1 MTPGIITILIAD
13 DHPTYREGLRQL
25 LSAETDFEC
34 IGVACDGAEAIEMAK
49 QFQPD
54 VALIDIIMPELNGI
68 KATAHIKASC
78 PNTAVLVLS
87 AFDQTA
93 YILPVVQAGASGY
106 LLKNSSLDD
115 IANAIRLV
123 HSGDTVLDSAAVDV
137 VMANIRTGSTSKGN
151 RSDDLGSREMEV
163 LTLTAKGMSNK
174 DIAEQLTLSERTVQK
189 HLVSIFK
196 KLSVSSRTQAVLYA
210 LRKGWL
216 SLEDLA

>member
-1 MTPGIITILIAD
+1 MASGIITILIAD

-25 LSAETDFEC
+25 LSVETDFEC

-174 DIAEQLTLSERTVQK
+174 GIAEQLALSERTVQT

>member
-1 MTPGIITILIAD
+1 MASGIITILIAD

-25 LSAETDFEC
+25 LSVETDFEC

-54 VALIDIIMPELNGI
+54 VALIDIIMPELDGI

-174 DIAEQLTLSERTVQK
+174 GIAEQLALSERTVQT

>member
-1 MTPGIITILIAD
+1 MASGIITILIAD

-174 DIAEQLTLSERTVQK
+174 DIAEQLTLSERTVQT

>member
-1 MTPGIITILIAD
+1 MVSEMITILIAD

-25 LSAETDFEC
+25 LSAETDLEC
-34 IGVACDGAEAIEMAK
+34 VGVASNGVEAIEMTK

-68 KATAHIKASC
+68 KATAQIKSIC

-87 AFDQTA
+87 AFDNMA
-93 YILPVVQAGASGY
+93 YILPVVKAGASGY
-106 LLKNSSLDD
+106 LLKNSSLDE
-115 IANAIRLV
+115 IAGAIRLV
-123 HSGDTVLDSAAVDV
+123 HNGDTVLDSAAVDI
-137 VMANIRTGSTSKGN
+137 VMANIRASSTSTGN
-151 RSDDLGSREMEV
+151 RSDDLGNREMEV
-163 LTLTAKGMSNK
+163 LALTAKGMSNK
-174 DIAEQLTLSERTVQK
+174 DIAKQLTLSERTVQT

>member
-1 MTPGIITILIAD
+1 MVSEMITILIAD

-25 LSAETDFEC
+25 LSAETDLEC
-34 IGVACDGAEAIEMAK
+34 VGVASDGVEAIEMTK

-68 KATAHIKASC
+68 KATAQIKSIC

-87 AFDQTA
+87 AFDNMA
-93 YILPVVQAGASGY
+93 YILPVVKAGASGY
-106 LLKNSSLDD
+106 LLKNSSLDE
-115 IANAIRLV
+115 IAGAIRLV
-123 HSGDTVLDSAAVDV
+123 HNGDTVLDSAAVDI
-137 VMANIRTGSTSKGN
+137 VMANIRTSSTSTGN
-151 RSDDLGSREMEV
+151 RSDDLGNREMEV
-163 LTLTAKGMSNK
+163 LALTAKGMSNK
-174 DIAEQLTLSERTVQK
+174 DIAKQLTLSERTVQT

>member
-1 MTPGIITILIAD
+1 MASGIITILIAD

-174 DIAEQLTLSERTVQK
+174 GIAEQLALSERTVQT

>member
-1 MTPGIITILIAD
+1 MITILIAD

-25 LSAETDFEC
+25 LSAETDLEC
-34 IGVACDGAEAIEMAK
+34 VGVASDGVEAIEMTK

-68 KATAHIKASC
+68 KATAQIKSIC

-87 AFDQTA
+87 AFDNMA
-93 YILPVVQAGASGY
+93 YILPVVKAGASGY
-106 LLKNSSLDD
+106 LLKNSSLDE
-115 IANAIRLV
+115 IAGAIRLV
-123 HSGDTVLDSAAVDV
+123 HNGDTVLDSAAVDI
-137 VMANIRTGSTSKGN
+137 VMANIRASSTSTGN
-151 RSDDLGSREMEV
+151 RSDDLGNREMEV
-163 LTLTAKGMSNK
+163 LALTAKGMSNK
-174 DIAEQLTLSERTVQK
+174 DIAKQLTLSERTVQT

>member
-1 MTPGIITILIAD
+1 MVSEMITILIAD

-25 LSAETDFEC
+25 LSAETDLEC
-34 IGVACDGAEAIEMAK
+34 VGVASDGVEAIEMTK

-68 KATAHIKASC
+68 KATAQIKSIC

-87 AFDQTA
+87 AFDNMA
-93 YILPVVQAGASGY
+93 YILPVVKAGASGY
-106 LLKNSSLDD
+106 LLKNSSLDE
-115 IANAIRLV
+115 IAGAIRLV
-123 HSGDTVLDSAAVDV
+123 HNGDTVLDSAAVDI
-137 VMANIRTGSTSKGN
+137 VMANIRASSTSTGN
-151 RSDDLGSREMEV
+151 RSDDLGNREMEV
-163 LTLTAKGMSNK
+163 LALTAKGMSNK
-174 DIAEQLTLSERTVQK
+174 DIAKQLTLSERTVQT

>member
-25 LSAETDFEC
+25 LCAETDFEC
-34 IGVACDGAEAIEMAK
+34 VGVACNGVEAIEMTR

-68 KATAHIKASC
+68 KATAHIKEAC

-87 AFDQTA
+87 AFDNMA

-106 LLKNSSLDD
+106 LLKNSSLDE
-115 IANAIRLV
+115 IAGAIRLV
-123 HSGDTVLDSAAVDV
+123 HSGDTVLDSAAVDI
-137 VMANIRTGSTSKGN
+137 VMANIRAGSTGKHN

-163 LTLTAKGMSNK
+163 LELAAKGMSNK
-174 DIAEQLTLSERTVQK
+174 DIAEHLALSERTVQT

>member
-174 DIAEQLTLSERTVQK
+174 DIAEQLALSERTVQT

>member
-174 DIAEQLTLSERTVQK
+174 GIAEQLVLSERTVQT

>member
-1 MTPGIITILIAD
+1 MASGIITILIAD

-174 DIAEQLTLSERTVQK
+174 DIAEQLALSERTVQT

>member
-174 DIAEQLTLSERTVQK
+174 DIAEQLTLSERTVQT

>member
-174 DIAEQLTLSERTVQK
+174 GIAEQLALSERTVQT